1 MAYKP
6 KFDLGDSFAA
16 DRDADNAERMANA
29 QSRLTNAEIKM
40 AENRAVST
48 PRMMELRQEQAR
60 NGAMGDV
67 FAAARQRRLDSQ
79 RMTAIAN
86 PGRYAPSVRQEAL
99 EWQRNGGLRA
109 HELAMLE
116 KQNKGALDVQMEKTR
131 TAGEAARQTGLTNIE
146 LEKLRGG
153 YTDDKGV
160 FHPGSQTL
168 LEREKM
174 QNGLTLAEKQIASQE
189 RIAGMEHGTIGPD
202 GKVTPGSRERVA
214 TITGQSAVQQQAE
227 ANKGLAAQAEINRQ
241 LQQEQIAAQIQR
253 SIIAA
258 DGKADSAKIAG
269 HAKIVGEA
277 LRNGSIVGKS
287 AATVMA
293 ELAAQYKNDP
303 EMLKSIQAF
312 GGQQQ
317 PKKKSLSDYEVK

>member
-1 MAYKP
+1 MA
-6 KFDLGDSFAA
+6 A
-16 DRDADNAERMANA
+16 AERNREGDREIMA
-29 QSRLTNAEIKM
+29 LTA
-40 AENRAVST
+40 R
-48 PRMMELRQEQAR
+48 ELEMRQLQ
-60 NGAMGDV
+60 
-67 FAAARQRRLDSQ
+67 RQREQNAWNKETRIQ
-79 RMTAIAN
+79 RMEGEIADGSARHGIHAI
-86 PGRYAPSVRQEAL
+86 RQLKETVDYLRSGGIA
-99 EWQRNGGLRA
+99 GLRA

-131 TAGEAARQTGLTNIE
+131 TAGEAARQNGLTDIE

-153 YTDDKGV
+153 YTDKEGV

-174 QNGLTLAEKQIASQE
+174 QNGLTLAEKKIASQE
-189 RIAGMEHGTIGPD
+189 RIAGMEHGTIGED
-202 GKVTPGSRERVA
+202 GTVTPGSRERVA
-214 TITGQSAVQQQAE
+214 TITGQSDVQKQTE

-241 LQQEQIAAQIQR
+241 MQQEQIAAQIQR

-269 HAKIVGEA
+269 HAKIVGQA
-277 LRNGSIVGKS
+277 LRNGAIVGKD

-303 EMLKSIQAF
+303 EMLKSIQAL

>member
-1 MAYKP
+1 MA
-6 KFDLGDSFAA
+6 A
-16 DRDADNAERMANA
+16 AERNREGDREIMA
-29 QSRLTNAEIKM
+29 LTA
-40 AENRAVST
+40 R
-48 PRMMELRQEQAR
+48 ELEMRQLQ
-60 NGAMGDV
+60 
-67 FAAARQRRLDSQ
+67 RQREQNAWNKETRIQ
-79 RMTAIAN
+79 RMEGEIADGSARHGIHAI
-86 PGRYAPSVRQEAL
+86 RQLKETVDYLRSGGIA
-99 EWQRNGGLRA
+99 GLRA

-131 TAGEAARQTGLTNIE
+131 TAGEAARQNGLTDIE

-153 YTDDKGV
+153 YTDKEGV

-202 GKVTPGSRERVA
+202 GKVTPGSLERVA
-214 TITGQSAVQQQAE
+214 TITGQSAVQKQTE

-241 LQQEQIAAQIQR
+241 MQQEQIAAQIKR

-277 LRNGSIVGKS
+277 LRNGSMVGKS

-303 EMLKSIQAF
+303 EMLKSIQAL

>member
-1 MAYKP
+1 MA
-6 KFDLGDSFAA
+6 A
-16 DRDADNAERMANA
+16 AERNREGDREIMA
-29 QSRLTNAEIKM
+29 LTA
-40 AENRAVST
+40 R
-48 PRMMELRQEQAR
+48 ELEMRQLQ
-60 NGAMGDV
+60 
-67 FAAARQRRLDSQ
+67 RQREQNAWNKETRIQ
-79 RMTAIAN
+79 RMEGEIADGSARHGIHAI
-86 PGRYAPSVRQEAL
+86 RQLKESVDYLRSGGIA
-99 EWQRNGGLRA
+99 GLRA

-116 KQNKGALDVQMEKTR
+116 KQNKGALDVQIEKTR
-131 TAGEAARQTGLTNIE
+131 TAGEGARQTGLTNIE

-153 YTDDKGV
+153 YTDNEGV

-214 TITGQSAVQQQAE
+214 TITGQSAVQQQTE

-241 LQQEQIAAQIQR
+241 MQQEQIAAQIQR

-277 LRNGSIVGKS
+277 LRNGSMVGKS

-303 EMLKSIQAF
+303 EMLKSIQAL

>member
-1 MAYKP
+1 MA
-6 KFDLGDSFAA
+6 
-16 DRDADNAERMANA
+16 
-29 QSRLTNAEIKM
+29 LTA
-40 AENRAVST
+40 R
-48 PRMMELRQEQAR
+48 ELEMRQLQ
-60 NGAMGDV
+60 
-67 FAAARQRRLDSQ
+67 RQREQNAWNKETRIQ
-79 RMTAIAN
+79 RMENEIADGSARHGIYAIK
-86 PGRYAPSVRQEAL
+86 QQKEAVDYL
-99 EWQRNGGLRA
+99 RGGGISGLRA
-109 HELAMLE
+109 HELDMLE
-116 KQNKGALDVQMEKTR
+116 KQNKGALDVQKEKTR
-131 TAGEAARQTGLTNIE
+131 TAGEGARQTGLTNIE

-153 YTDDKGV
+153 YTDNEGV

-214 TITGQSAVQQQAE
+214 TITGQSAVQQQTE

-241 LQQEQIAAQIQR
+241 KQQEQIAAQIQR

-258 DGKADSAKIAG
+258 DGKADAAKIAG

-277 LRNGSIVGKS
+277 LRNGSMVGKS

-303 EMLKSIQAF
+303 EMLKSIQAL

-317 PKKKSLSDYEVK
+317 PKKKGLSDYEVK

>member
-1 MAYKP
+1 MA
-6 KFDLGDSFAA
+6 A
-16 DRDADNAERMANA
+16 AERNREGDREIMA
-29 QSRLTNAEIKM
+29 LTA
-40 AENRAVST
+40 R
-48 PRMMELRQEQAR
+48 ELEMRQLQ
-60 NGAMGDV
+60 
-67 FAAARQRRLDSQ
+67 RQREQNAWNKETRIQ
-79 RMTAIAN
+79 RMEGEIADGSARHGIHAI
-86 PGRYAPSVRQEAL
+86 RQLKESVDYLRSGGIA
-99 EWQRNGGLRA
+99 GLRA

-116 KQNKGALDVQMEKTR
+116 KQNKGALDVQIEKTR

-214 TITGQSAVQQQAE
+214 TITGQSAVQQQTE

-241 LQQEQIAAQIQR
+241 MQQEQIAAQIQR

-277 LRNGSIVGKS
+277 LRNGSMVGKS